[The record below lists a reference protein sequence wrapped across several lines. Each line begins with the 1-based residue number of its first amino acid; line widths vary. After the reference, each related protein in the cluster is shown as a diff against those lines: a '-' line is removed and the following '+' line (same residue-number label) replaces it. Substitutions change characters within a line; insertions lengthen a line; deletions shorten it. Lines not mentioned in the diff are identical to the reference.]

1 MTTYR
6 KDFDETKYRSF
17 LITDNEL
24 LKEYKEIWKKV
35 SNAIKKE
42 FDSNLVYI
50 KKYLR
55 TKIKSYK
62 GKINKNFC
70 NNKIPKEGSQYI
82 CLSVVLLDSI
92 FKTDKKYYPQVF
104 FWRNVSMLL
113 KKKKIYNYITDN
125 AEICSDSDEDNSDE
139 EIIEKIQTKKKI
151 LMKKILAKIVVK
163 KILVKKSL
171 MKKYYQKLPD
181 YGRIYYLAHKK

>member
-1 MTTYR
+1 M
-6 KDFDETKYRSF
+6 
-17 LITDNEL
+17 

-92 FKTDKKYYPQVF
+92 FKTDKNVILKFFLEECKYF
-104 FWRNVSMLL
+104 IKE
-113 KKKKIYNYITDN
+113 KKSYNYITDN

-151 LMKKILAKIVVK
+151 LMKKILVKILVNKV
-163 KILVKKSL
+163 LVKKSL
-171 MKKYYQKLPD
+171 MKKYYQKLLD
-181 YGRIYYLAHKK
+181 YGRNYYLANKK